1 MTDFTIRENLA
12 IIDGDVVMLRLGTC
26 GTPQENVPVGSIVI
40 NDSSVLVTRN
50 PDAFRKSY
58 PDSSKEPPYRISK
71 PVFSDKE
78 IVEKV
83 D

>member
-26 GTPQENVPVGSIVI
+26 GTPQENIPVGSIVV

-50 PDAFRKSY
+50 PDAFRKG
-58 PDSSKEPPYRISK
+58 SKEEAYRISQ
-71 PVFSDKE
+71 PAMADKE
-78 IVEKV
+78 LITKV
-83 D
+83 L